1 MKIHA
6 GYKISY
12 NCPQPT
18 PMILLCPIYTD
29 GRYCGRRV
37 AVLYGA
43 GDYFACRRC
52 YRLAHAS
59 QQEPLRERGFLKARK
74 IRMRLGGGP
83 NVLEAFPEKP
93 PRMHWLTYA
102 RIHRAYEE
110 AKERCMQG
118 VMRGADRLQRR
129 VLSRT

>member
-59 QQEPLRERGFLKARK
+59 QQEPARERGFMKARK
-74 IRMRLGGGP
+74 ILIRLGAKP
-83 NVLEAFPEKP
+83 DLFEPFPQKP
-93 PRMHWLTYA
+93 PRMHWRTY
-102 RIHRAYEE
+102 RRLHRAYEI
-110 AKERCMQG
+110 AKDRSIRG
-118 VMRGADRLQRR
+118 VLGRRL
-129 VLSRT
+129 S